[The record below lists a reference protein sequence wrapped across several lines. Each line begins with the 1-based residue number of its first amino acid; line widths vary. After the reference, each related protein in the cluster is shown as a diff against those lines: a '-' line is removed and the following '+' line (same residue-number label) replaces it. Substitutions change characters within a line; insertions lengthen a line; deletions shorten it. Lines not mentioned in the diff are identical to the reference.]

1 MPCKKLKREKTI
13 NKTPSYQLR
22 YEMGDGN
29 LTMGEKDMKKHIA
42 PAGAINR
49 YKVTRISTGSIT
61 EVAYVTAKDED
72 EAQEKLFNDEL
83 DSDFETMD
91 DDMSVE
97 EENITL
103 CKSEE
108 KEHA

>member
-1 MPCKKLKREKTI
+1 
-13 NKTPSYQLR
+13 
-22 YEMGDGN
+22 MGDGN
-29 LTMGEKDMKKHIA
+29 LTMGDKDMKKHIA
-42 PAGAINR
+42 PEGAINR

-61 EVAYVTAKDED
+61 EVAYITAKDED
-72 EAQEKLFNDEL
+72 EAEEKLSNDEL

>member
-1 MPCKKLKREKTI
+1 
-13 NKTPSYQLR
+13 
-22 YEMGDGN
+22 
-29 LTMGEKDMKKHIA
+29 MKKHIA

-49 YKVTRISTGSIT
+49 YKVTRVSTGYIT

-72 EAQEKLFNDEL
+72 EAEEKLSRDEL
-83 DSDFETMD
+83 DSDFEVMN

-97 EENITL
+97 EEMIHRCN
-103 CKSEE
+103 SEE

>member
-1 MPCKKLKREKTI
+1 
-13 NKTPSYQLR
+13 
-22 YEMGDGN
+22 
-29 LTMGEKDMKKHIA
+29 MKKHIA

-49 YKVTRISTGSIT
+49 YKVTRISTGYIT
-61 EVAYVTAKDED
+61 EVAYVTARDED
-72 EAQEKLFNDEL
+72 EAEEKLSNDEL
-83 DSDFETMD
+83 DSDFELVN

-103 CKSEE
+103 VKSEE

>member
-1 MPCKKLKREKTI
+1 
-13 NKTPSYQLR
+13 
-22 YEMGDGN
+22 MGDGN

-49 YKVTRISTGSIT
+49 YKVTRISTGYIT
-61 EVAYVTAKDED
+61 EVAYVTARDED
-72 EAQEKLFNDEL
+72 EAEEKLSNDEL

>member
-1 MPCKKLKREKTI
+1 
-13 NKTPSYQLR
+13 
-22 YEMGDGN
+22 
-29 LTMGEKDMKKHIA
+29 MKKHIA

-49 YKVTRISTGSIT
+49 YRVTRISTGSIA
-61 EVAYVTAKDED
+61 EVAYITATSED
-72 EAQEKLFNDEL
+72 EAEEKLSNDEL

>member
-1 MPCKKLKREKTI
+1 
-13 NKTPSYQLR
+13 
-22 YEMGDGN
+22 
-29 LTMGEKDMKKHIA
+29 MKKHIA

-49 YKVTRISTGSIT
+49 YKVTRISTGYIT
-61 EVAYVTAKDED
+61 EVAYVTARDED
-72 EAQEKLFNDEL
+72 EAEEKLSRDEL

>member
-1 MPCKKLKREKTI
+1 
-13 NKTPSYQLR
+13 
-22 YEMGDGN
+22 MGDGN
-29 LTMGEKDMKKHIA
+29 LTMGDKDMKKHIA
-42 PAGAINR
+42 PEGAINR

-61 EVAYVTAKDED
+61 EVAYITAKDED
-72 EAQEKLFNDEL
+72 EAEEKLSNDEL

-97 EENITL
+97 EEIITQV
-103 CKSEE
+103 KSEE

>member
-1 MPCKKLKREKTI
+1 
-13 NKTPSYQLR
+13 
-22 YEMGDGN
+22 
-29 LTMGEKDMKKHIA
+29 MKKHIA
-42 PAGAINR
+42 PEGAINR
-49 YKVTRISTGSIT
+49 YKVTGISTGSIA
-61 EVAYVTAKDED
+61 EVAYVTARNED
-72 EAQEKLFNDEL
+72 EAEEKLSRDEL
-83 DSDFETMD
+83 DSDFELVN

>member
-1 MPCKKLKREKTI
+1 
-13 NKTPSYQLR
+13 
-22 YEMGDGN
+22 
-29 LTMGEKDMKKHIA
+29 MKKHIA

-49 YKVTRISTGSIT
+49 YKVTRISTGYIT
-61 EVAYVTAKDED
+61 EVAYVTARDED

-83 DSDFETMD
+83 DSDFETVD

-97 EENITL
+97 EEIITQA
-103 CKSEE
+103 KSEE

>member
-1 MPCKKLKREKTI
+1 
-13 NKTPSYQLR
+13 
-22 YEMGDGN
+22 MGDGN

-61 EVAYVTAKDED
+61 EVAYVTARDED
-72 EAQEKLFNDEL
+72 EAEEKLSNDEL

>member
-1 MPCKKLKREKTI
+1 MTEHT
-13 NKTPSYQLR
+13 
-22 YEMGDGN
+22 
-29 LTMGEKDMKKHIA
+29 A
-42 PAGAINR
+42 PEGAINR
-49 YKVTRISTGSIT
+49 YRVVRVSTGSIT
-61 EVAYVTAKDED
+61 EVAYVTARDEE
-72 EAQEKLFNDEL
+72 EAEEKLSQDDL
-83 DSDFETMD
+83 DCDFELAE